1 MKKLIGFLVLLF
13 LGISLLSSCTDE
25 VIPDI
30 NNNSIEYLEK
40 VASEIGKQHNQSLD
54 FVFQELKNNGT
65 IVTKNQM
72 KQVLKTGIDK
82 FSRTIERDQ
91 QILDLANEK
100 ANEEINKYF
109 MGVELNK
116 RLFVSTPIKGIVDQY
131 DSLLSD
137 LLRKKLLVSDAI
149 VNQFNGVNGMD
160 IVLELD
166 RLKQAGKHE
175 LNYDDL
181 FIFLTAIEVGK
192 NSIQYWTENKQE
204 WEMLL
209 NASNNS
215 RILKPF
221 SWGEVAGVDVAG
233 AVGAAVST
241 ALLNAAPGAGQV
253 AYGSAIVAGAAG
265 ASAADAVLQVW
276 NNFWN

>member
-233 AVGAAVST
+233 AVCAAVST
-241 ALLNAAPGAGQV
+241 ALL
-253 AYGSAIVAGAAG
+253 
-265 ASAADAVLQVW
+265 
-276 NNFWN
+276 